1 MLCNGSSTGFSDG
14 TNININADFVYDE
27 NDFRVKDFE
36 KVFYEETER
45 SSMTKDRNKGIN
57 TITYNHLNLPVEIKW
72 TNNKKINYL
81 YTATGVKVQKTVTN
95 GANIKTTDYLDGFQY
110 NNDVLEF
117 FPHPE
122 GYVKAT
128 LLNPNNNKYAY
139 NYVYNYTDHLGNV
152 RVSYTKDPQTGKLKI
167 LDESHYYPFGLK
179 HSEYAK
185 YGLIEQNLEVVI
197 APVADN
203 PFKYKYLGQE
213 RQDELGLNWDSFK
226 WRNYDYA
233 IGRFMSVDPLAEEFP
248 DWSPYSYGFNN
259 PLRFTDPTGMAPEDI
274 IIRGNNNSS
283 VTIKTDLV
291 DISVNAGSVVGDLG
305 GNYTLQGDDVLIA
318 ALDIVGIVDPTGVAD
333 IAAASLEAKNGNWGS
348 ALLSGM
354 GVIPYVGDIGK
365 VGKVGKHLKTIEKAI
380 DGAKAVENTASTSRA
395 ARREVMRK
403 EGIPTSQQPKS
414 QSKNSSGREYS
425 YDVPKKGGGTQTK
438 SVQQQTKDRSHKGQP
453 HWEAGKVKTDN
464 GRTRMNNYNRPKL
477 DNNKSKVNY

>member
-1 MLCNGSSTGFSDG
+1 M
-14 TNININADFVYDE
+14 
-27 NDFRVKDFE
+27 
-36 KVFYEETER
+36 
-45 SSMTKDRNKGIN
+45 
-57 TITYNHLNLPVEIKW
+57 
-72 TNNKKINYL
+72 
-81 YTATGVKVQKTVTN
+81 VTN
-95 GANIKTTDYLDGFQY
+95 KVSGGRT
-110 NNDVLEF
+110 
-117 FPHPE
+117 
-122 GYVKAT
+122 
-128 LLNPNNNKYAY
+128 Y

-152 RVSYTKDPQTGKLKI
+152 RLSYAWDDTENKLKI
-167 LDESHYYPFGLK
+167 LEENHYYPFGLK
-179 HSEYAK
+179 HKGYQPLQQIIVTPGEDIASNRTTIEAK
-185 YGLIEQNLEVVI
+185 FGDIGIGIDNSISTGSATYNYKFNGKELQNEFDINLYDYG
-197 APVADN
+197 A
-203 PFKYKYLGQE
+203 
-213 RQDELGLNWDSFK
+213 
-226 WRNYDYA
+226 RNYDPS
-233 IGRFMSVDPLAEEFP
+233 IGRWMNVDPLAEEFP
-248 DWSPYSYGFNN
+248 DWSPCSYGFNN

-274 IIRGNNNSS
+274 IIHGKNNSS

-380 DGAKAVENTASTSRA
+380 ENTASTSRA

-438 SVQQQTKDRSHKGQP
+438 SVQQQTKDRSHQGQP